1 MKQLLQY
8 LSSLNPKVIIWIIII
23 GFSIGGTIL
32 KKVAEHKARRKLIIE
47 RERREL
53 ERLRTGGRDDADTTL
68 SGRPAPTIATMS
80 TGGTP
85 SQPASRSLED
95 IAARRQARLEEL
107 RRRRAAEIAGTSARV
122 PPSNPTSGPTST
134 TPIRTPPVGT
144 PSIPPPVPTQT
155 QVQRPV
161 PTRAPRPARMPSRI
175 PGSSGPTVPPSRTP
189 PPTYAQPTPVQRR
202 QPQRPARPSAPL
214 PQPMSDEAYA
224 LTSDLGDHFTRAS
237 QTQVDPAAK
246 APHEEPGEHNVRRRT
261 GRPGLSSARRTKPTF
276 GVSARDL
283 RKAIILR
290 EVLGP
295 PIAEQDE

>member
-1 MKQLLQY
+1 MNQLMQF
-8 LSSLNPKVIIWIIII
+8 LSSLNPKTIFWILFVA
-23 GFSIGGTIL
+23 FSVGGWIL
-32 KKVAEHKARRKLIIE
+32 KRVNEHKARRKLIIE

-80 TGGTP
+80 SDGSP
-85 SQPASRSLED
+85 AQPTSRSLED

-107 RRRRAAEIAGTSARV
+107 RRRRAAELAGASARV
-122 PPSNPTSGPTST
+122 PSSVPTPAPTSAPPT
-134 TPIRTPPVGT
+134 RT

-155 QVQRPV
+155 QIQRPV
-161 PTRAPRPARMPSRI
+161 PTHAPRPVRMPSRI
-175 PGSSGPTVPPSRTP
+175 PGSPGPTVPPSRTP
-189 PPTYAQPTPVQRR
+189 PPTYAPPTPVQRR

-237 QTQVDPAAK
+237 QTHVDPAAK
-246 APHEEPGEHNVRRRT
+246 APHEEPDAHKLRRRID
-261 GRPGLSSARRTKPTF
+261 RPGLSSARRTKPTF
-276 GVSARDL
+276 GVSTRDL